1 MGNLR
6 IKTLSYSEI
15 DIKFTIL
22 TIFIYLFLPFLNVQ
36 FINIKTIL
44 IVVWPILPCK
54 TKTLYPLNKNSAFSS
69 PLQPLATS
77 ILLSDDCR
85 YLIAAE

>member
-1 MGNLR
+1 MDLSDPGIEQGSLASQVDSLPTELSGNLLVFKTV
-6 IKTLSYSEI
+6 IKKLSYSEI

-44 IVVWPILPCK
+44 IVV
-54 TKTLYPLNKNSAFSS
+54 
-69 PLQPLATS
+69 
-77 ILLSDDCR
+77 
-85 YLIAAE
+85 